1 VPRPRKQIDAKQ
13 VEILASFG
21 FNLSEIGL
29 VVGCSHD
36 TLQRRFALPIKKGQ
50 VELRFSLR
58 QAQYKSAI
66 QNLNVTMLIWLGK
79 QYLGQRNEP
88 SSTSQDDQLSEIIK
102 NQERQYAL
110 DLARLGKK
118 RRNNSDSGDDT

>member
-1 VPRPRKQIDAKQ
+1 MARPRKQIDAKQ

-21 FNLSEIGL
+21 HNLSEIGL

-50 VELRFSLR
+50 VELHISLR

-88 SSTSQDDQLSEIIK
+88 ASTTQDDQLEEIIR
-102 NQERQYAL
+102 NQRAYYAAL
-110 DLARLGKK
+110 VRK
-118 RRNNSDSGDDT
+118 RGNNGDNDT